1 VRLVR
6 FQMRQYKF
14 LVFVILQLAV
24 VASFADPMRV
34 DETDWLKTMAAAA
47 HQTNYSGIYVYQ
59 SGGRVEMSR
68 ITHVVDAA
76 GEHERLEGIDG
87 DKRELIRD
95 NDQAWLYTDG
105 HKMRLAKGQI
115 KRAFPALL
123 PDEISMLKQNYAIT
137 QAEEDEVAGY
147 HAHAVVFLPR
157 DNLRYARKMWADSNT
172 GLLLKAV
179 VLNDRGY
186 VIEQYAFMELTIGN
200 NIDRKWIAQDKA
212 SAAEI
217 AQELHLSPL
226 PKVELLEGPCGW
238 QVDALPPGFKK
249 VIEMRRPFRGN
260 KEHVIQMVFSDGLS
274 GISVFIEKA
283 QDANYIHSG
292 LSGRGAAHV
301 YNRIVGDNL
310 ITVVGEVPSR
320 TVIQVGDSVR
330 YAGE

>member
-1 VRLVR
+1 MMQPYKYLFVVLL
-6 FQMRQYKF
+6 QMG
-14 LVFVILQLAV
+14 VEA
-24 VASFADPMRV
+24 AFADPMQV
-34 DETDWLKTMAAAA
+34 DEADWLKTMAFAA
-47 HQTNYSGIYVYQ
+47 HQTNYSGVFVYQ

-68 ITHVVDAA
+68 ITHVADAA
-76 GEHERLEGIDG
+76 GEHERLEGVDG
-87 DKRELIRD
+87 GKRELIRD
-95 NDQAWLYTDG
+95 NDQVWLYTEG
-105 HKMRLAKGQI
+105 HKVRLAKNQI

-123 PDEISMLKQNYAIT
+123 PEQTAILKENYSIT
-137 QAEEDEVAGY
+137 PAEEDEVAGY

-157 DNLRYARKMWADSNT
+157 DNLRYARKMWADSNS

-186 VIEQYAFMELTIGN
+186 VIEQYSFMQLTVGN
-200 NIDRKWIAQDKA
+200 NIDRKWIVPDKSSA
-212 SAAEI
+212 SEV

-226 PKVELLEGPCGW
+226 PKVELLDEPCGW

-249 VIEMRRPFRGN
+249 ILEMRRPFRGN
-260 KEHVIQMVFSDGLS
+260 KEHVIQMVFSDGLA

-283 QDANYIHSG
+283 PEAGNVHSG
-292 LSGRGAAHV
+292 LSGQGAAHV
-301 YNRIVGDNL
+301 YNRMVGDSL

>member
-1 VRLVR
+1 
-6 FQMRQYKF
+6 MRQFQY
-14 LVFVILQLAV
+14 LFVILLPLLVEPAV
-24 VASFADPMRV
+24 ADPV
-34 DETDWLKTMAAAA
+34 QGTESDWLKTMAIAA
-47 HQTNYSGIYVYQ
+47 HQTNYSGVYVYQ

-68 ITHVVDAA
+68 VTHISDAN
-76 GEHERLEGIDG
+76 GEHERLEGIGG

-95 NDQAWLYTDG
+95 NDQVWLYSDG
-105 HKMRLAKGQI
+105 HKVRLAKGQVM
-115 KRAFPALL
+115 RAFPALL
-123 PDEISMLKQNYAIT
+123 PEQVSVLKENYSIT
-137 QAEEDEVAGY
+137 QVEEDDVAGY
-147 HAHAVVFLPR
+147 HAHAVVFMPR
-157 DNLRYARKMWADSNT
+157 DNLRYARKMWAEINS

-179 VLNDRGY
+179 VLNDHGY
-186 VIEQYAFMELTIGN
+186 VIEQYAFMQLDIGN
-200 NIDRKWIAQDKA
+200 NIDRKWIVPDRS
-212 SAAEI
+212 SAAEV

-226 PKVELLEGPCGW
+226 PKVEMLEEPCGW

-249 VIEMRRPFRGN
+249 IVEMRRPFHGN

-283 QDANYIHSG
+283 RDANYIHSG
-292 LSGRGAAHV
+292 LSGQGAAHV

>member
-1 VRLVR
+1 M
-6 FQMRQYKF
+6 QPKMSQYKY
-14 LVFVILQLAV
+14 LPLILLSLTVTTA
-24 VASFADPMRV
+24 FADPILV
-34 DETDWLKTMAAAA
+34 DEADWLKTMATAA
-47 HQTNYSGIYVYQ
+47 HRVNYSGVYVYQ

-68 ITHVVDAA
+68 ITHVSDAA
-76 GEHERLEGIDG
+76 GEHERLEGIGG

-95 NDQAWLYTDG
+95 NDQVWLYSDG
-105 HKMRLAKGQI
+105 HKVRLAKGQTR
-115 KRAFPALL
+115 RAFPALL
-123 PDEISMLKQNYAIT
+123 PEQISILKQNYSVT
-137 QAEEDEVAGY
+137 NAEEDDVAGY

-186 VIEQYAFMELTIGN
+186 IIEQYAFMQLNIGD
-200 NIDRKWIAQDKA
+200 NIDRKWIVPDKS
-212 SAAEI
+212 SAAEV

-226 PKVELLEGPCGW
+226 PKVELLEEPCGW

-249 VIEMRRPFRGN
+249 IIEMRRPFHGN
-260 KEHVIQMVFSDGLS
+260 KEHVIQMVFSDGLA

-283 QDANYIHSG
+283 QEASYIHSG
-292 LSGRGAAHV
+292 LSGQGAAHV
-301 YNRIVGDNL
+301 YNRVVGDSL
-310 ITVVGEVPSR
+310 VTVVGEVPSR